1 MNHDNQENR
10 PRIGPFR
17 YVVLGLAGL
26 LVLSLGF
33 ALIPADPPVPPP
45 PSFTEQA
52 RAAAFDEAMELRA
65 AGLQLGTGAG
75 GGVASASTQP
85 AVDRIVSLLTFQARA
100 LLAPDAPADGA
111 PTNAAPPNA
120 APTNVDTTNGA
131 ADSSTPPFAPSAPP
145 ATPSA
150 ASMTVPELA
159 AALAASGSK
168 RLKDAETAD
177 GGMARLLAGAGTAQ
191 VLAARGLAAAAGAPD
206 PSPAVPEIPD
216 PEIPVRGTSTVPA
229 PESSPASGTPGT
241 APAQT
246 ACAAPAS
253 GAAPAASD
261 TAPSA
266 TAAALPAGPGPVLA
280 AAAAAE
286 HEAVY
291 AYQAAVVRLP
301 PEAAG
306 PASDFLR
313 GHQELAEDAEVLTR
327 HACGHLPPQQP
338 GYVLTPAFLADPAA
352 GLARLEEG
360 SLAVLGDAVATTGG
374 TSRAWALAALQA
386 AAARAL
392 HWGGDPG
399 FLPGLALDPA
409 DLPGLPGATSPSP
422 NEAAR
427 PATSPATDGP

>member
-1 MNHDNQENR
+1 MNDDNQENR

-17 YVVLGLAGL
+17 YVVLGLAAL

-33 ALIPADPPVPPP
+33 ALIPADPPVPAPP
-45 PSFTEQA
+45 PFTEQA
-52 RAAAFDEAMELRA
+52 RAAAFDDAMELRA
-65 AGLQLGTGAG
+65 AARQLGAGAG
-75 GGVASASTQP
+75 AGAASPSVQP
-85 AVDRIVSLLTFQARA
+85 AVDEIVSLLTFQARA
-100 LLAPDAPADGA
+100 LLAPNTPTSGA
-111 PTNAAPPNA
+111 PTNAAP
-120 APTNVDTTNGA
+120 DNGA
-131 ADSSTPPFAPSAPP
+131 AADSPTAPSTPPAQS

-150 ASMTVPELA
+150 APIMAVPELA

-206 PSPAVPEIPD
+206 PFPAVPDIPL
-216 PEIPVRGTSTVPA
+216 PEIPVRGTSTSPA
-229 PESSPASGTPGT
+229 PETSPASGTTGTAAAQAACT
-241 APAQT
+241 APA
-246 ACAAPAS
+246 
-253 GAAPAASD
+253 SD
-261 TAPSA
+261 TAAAPSA
-266 TAAALPAGPGPVLA
+266 TAAAAAAGPAGPGRVLA
-280 AAAAAE
+280 AVAAAE

-301 PEAAG
+301 PDAAG

-313 GHQELAEDAEVLTR
+313 GHRELAEDAEVLTR
-327 HACGHLPPQQP
+327 RACGHLPPQQP
-338 GYVLTPAFLADPAA
+338 GYVLTPAFLADPAT

-360 SLAVLGDAVATTGG
+360 TLAVLGDAVAMTGG

-386 AAARAL
+386 AAARAA

-409 DLPGLPGATSPSP
+409 ELPGLPA
-422 NEAAR
+422 
-427 PATSPATDGP
+427 ATSPATKQAPPPAASASTDGP